1 MGLGDY
7 EGKPLYERDSHD
19 LDREVLIPALSEA
32 VSYDQKTGYF
42 ARYTLAIASVGLKRL
57 MDAGGRMRMIV
68 SHVLTQDDITAME
81 KGYDIRERLGG
92 LITLALPDDK
102 VLAARLECLAWLV
115 AAGRLDIKIALPT
128 DEQGRLIG
136 GKSLFHEKVLLLT
149 DAQGDRLC
157 LTGSVNESVNAWR
170 NTQQSLT
177 LFSSWQ
183 GGDRYIDAHQVS
195 FDRLWN
201 GEAHR
206 TLVVDFPD
214 ALRDQLIAL
223 APAEPPTR
231 DPDEVAPTEPE
242 PPQSPMSDDERAF
255 RARMLFSF
263 LRDAPRFP
271 NSGVHLALA
280 TSTVTPWPHQEQ
292 VIGTVA
298 DHYPDRYLF
307 SDEVGLG
314 KTLECGACRRSLVMS
329 LRVRLPPP

>member
-1 MGLGDY
+1 MGLRNHNWL
-7 EGKPLYERDSHD
+7 PLYERDSND

-32 VSYDQKTGYF
+32 VRYDRKTGYF
-42 ARYTLAIASVGLKRL
+42 SSYTLALASVGLKRFI
-57 MDAGGRMRMIV
+57 DAGGRMRMIV
-68 SHVLTQDDITAME
+68 SHVLTQDDVTAME

-128 DEQGRLIG
+128 NEQGRLIG
-136 GKSLFHEKVLLLT
+136 GQSLFHEKVLLLT

-170 NTQQSLT
+170 DNQESLT

-183 GGDRYIDAHQVS
+183 GGDPYIDAHQTS

-223 APAEPPTR
+223 P
-231 DPDEVAPTEPE
+231 
-242 PPQSPMSDDERAF
+242 PPQLP
-255 RARMLFSF
+255 AR
-263 LRDAPRFP
+263 
-271 NSGVHLALA
+271 
-280 TSTVTPWPHQEQ
+280 
-292 VIGTVA
+292 
-298 DHYPDRYLF
+298 YPY
-307 SDEVGLG
+307 G
-314 KTLECGACRRSLVMS
+314 
-329 LRVRLPPP
+329 